1 LRQRVLVIQ
10 GSLHHASQYGDTQ
23 NKPNVKP
30 MMQTLRICLLYFC
43 DGRMLCVEALI
54 MLQVLGCF
62 DEVRDAYR

>member
-30 MMQTLRICLLYFC
+30 MMQTLSLLYFC
-43 DGRMLCVEALI
+43 DGRMLCVEALT
-54 MLQVLGCF
+54 MFQVLGCF